1 MIIIWREGLS
11 TYEVELSLFF
21 LKWSVKKP
29 KRHQGRLCI
38 RYCFR
43 NSFFQMSVV
52 IFIHLWS
59 LILQRYIFIDGS
71 LAVKVP
77 ESGNF
82 WPIIIAKLYCF
93 DVNKKKHFISNINQL
108 FGKTPTLY
116 ILKTKKTDVN
126 LNDPDFAI
134 LDMELIPPRAKI
146 TIFGPQILIKR
157 INWENVLYINPYC
170 YCKVPVQVK

>member
-1 MIIIWREGLS
+1 M
-11 TYEVELSLFF
+11 
-21 LKWSVKKP
+21 
-29 KRHQGRLCI
+29 
-38 RYCFR
+38 
-43 NSFFQMSVV
+43 
-52 IFIHLWS
+52 
-59 LILQRYIFIDGS
+59 
-71 LAVKVP
+71 KVP

-108 FGKTPTLY
+108 FGKTSTLY

-157 INWENVLYINPYC
+157 INWGKYPLHKSLLLLQSACTSQITKNKIFLKI
-170 YCKVPVQVK
+170 KITFKTTG